1 MLTRCLTKVDTYD
14 ILFCRIHSKGDAT
27 LSTAWRSIGAL
38 TAALGEMYRRLGY
51 RKFKMSKF
59 EEYDLYAEYKSFLK
73 SDSIITFTGAN
84 GRLLALKP
92 DVTLSIVKNTRG
104 GEVPEKV
111 YYNES
116 VYRMSPATH
125 EFQELTQVGL
135 ECVGE
140 IDLYAMGEVLS
151 LAAQSLAAIA
161 EHWMLDIS
169 HMGFAA
175 ALLREAGLSAR
186 QEAELLECVGRKS
199 PHDVRLRCREWEVP
213 EDAAERLAAL
223 AELSGPFAETLA
235 AARALDGSEEPA
247 EALDE
252 LGRLYEILLL
262 SVPAEKLR
270 LDFSIVNDMRYYNGV
285 TFQGYIEGLPASVL
299 SGGRYDHLLKRLGK
313 RAGAIG
319 FAVYLD
325 QLERLEKRPDEY
337 DVDALILYDDYADA
351 LALANAVRM
360 LTSSGQRVLARRGT
374 AEGIRCRQVLRLRER
389 GLEIVE

>member
-1 MLTRCLTKVDTYD
+1 M
-14 ILFCRIHSKGDAT
+14 
-27 LSTAWRSIGAL
+27 STAYRSSGAL
-38 TAALGEMYRRLGY
+38 TAALGGLYRRYGY

-116 VYRMSPATH
+116 VYRLSPAAR
-125 EFQELTQVGL
+125 EFKELTQVGL

-151 LAAQSLAAIA
+151 LAAESLAAISGRF
-161 EHWMLDIS
+161 MLDVS
-169 HMGFAA
+169 HMGFTA
-175 ALLREAGLSAR
+175 ALLREANLSAR

-199 PHDVRLRCREWEVP
+199 PHDVRRRCGEWAVP
-213 EDAAERLAAL
+213 AAVADRLAAL

-235 AARALDGSEEPA
+235 AARALTDDAEAG

-252 LGRLYEILLL
+252 LNSLYEILLL

-285 TFQGYIEGLPASVL
+285 TFQGYVEGLPASVL

-325 QLERLEKRPDEY
+325 QLERLGKREDEY
-337 DVDALILYDDYADA
+337 DADALILYDDGADA
-351 LALANAVRM
+351 LALTQAVRM
-360 LTSSGQRVLARRGT
+360 LTASGQRVLARRGGSG
-374 AEGIRCRQVLRLRER
+374 EGLRCRQVLAMKER

>member
-1 MLTRCLTKVDTYD
+1 MP
-14 ILFCRIHSKGDAT
+14 
-27 LSTAWRSIGAL
+27 TASRSSGAL
-38 TAALGEMYRRLGY
+38 TSALGGLYSRYGY

-116 VYRMSPATH
+116 VYRMSPAAH
-125 EFQELTQVGL
+125 EFKELTQVGL

-151 LAAQSLAAIA
+151 LAAQSLAEISDACV
-161 EHWMLDIS
+161 LDIS

-175 ALLREAGLSAR
+175 ALLKEANLSPR

-199 PHDVRLRCREWEVP
+199 PHDVRRRCGEWGVP
-213 EDAAERLAAL
+213 GAAAEKLAAL
-223 AELSGPFAETLA
+223 ADLSGPFAATLA
-235 AARALDGSEEPA
+235 AARALAETAEA
-247 EALDE
+247 IEALDE
-252 LGRLYEILLL
+252 LQSLYDILLL

-285 TFQGYIEGLPASVL
+285 TFQGYVEGLPASVL

-337 DVDALILYDDYADA
+337 DVDALILYDDPVDA
-351 LALANAVRM
+351 LALTNAVRM
-360 LTSSGQRVLARRGT
+360 LTASGQRVLARRGS
-374 AEGIRCRQVLRLRER
+374 AEGIRCRQVLRMRER

>member
-1 MLTRCLTKVDTYD
+1 MANPK
-14 ILFCRIHSKGDAT
+14 
-27 LSTAWRSIGAL
+27 RSAGEL
-38 TAALGEMYRRLGY
+38 TARLGELYRQYGY

-116 VYRMSPATH
+116 VYRMSPASH
-125 EFQELTQVGL
+125 EFKELTQVGL

-151 LAAQSLAAIA
+151 LAAQSLAAIDDA
-161 EHWMLDIS
+161 WMLDVS

-175 ALLREAGLSAR
+175 TLLQTAGLPAR
-186 QEAELLECVGRKS
+186 EEAELLECVGRKS
-199 PHDVRLRCREWEVP
+199 PHDVRLRCGEWGVAP
-213 EDAAERLAAL
+213 EATERLAAL
-223 AELSGPFAETLA
+223 AGLSGRFADTLP
-235 AARALDGSEEPA
+235 AARALCDGEEA
-247 EALDE
+247 KQALDE
-252 LGRLYEILLL
+252 LESLYEMLLL

-325 QLERLEKRPDEY
+325 QLERLGGSGDEY
-337 DVDALILYDDYADA
+337 DVDTVILYEEPVDP
-351 LALANAVRM
+351 LALTQAVRM
-360 LTSSGQRVLARRGT
+360 LTASGQRVLARRGGS
-374 AEGIRCRQVLRLRER
+374 AEGIRCKQVLCMKER

>member
-1 MLTRCLTKVDTYD
+1 MEMKRSAGEWTARL
-14 ILFCRIHSKGDAT
+14 GD
-27 LSTAWRSIGAL
+27 L
-38 TAALGEMYRRLGY
+38 YRQYGY

-73 SDSIITFTGAN
+73 SDSIITFNGAN
-84 GRLLALKP
+84 GKLLALKP

-116 VYRMSPATH
+116 VYRTSPATH
-125 EFQELTQVGL
+125 EFRELTQVGL

-151 LAAQSLAAIA
+151 LAAQSLLVISDRC
-161 EHWMLDIS
+161 MLDIS

-175 ALLREAGLSAR
+175 ALLGEAGLSAR
-186 QEAELLECVGRKS
+186 QEAELVGCIGRKS
-199 PHDVRLRCREWEVP
+199 AHDVRARCAEWCVP
-213 EDAAERLAAL
+213 EESAERLASL
-223 AELSGPFAETLA
+223 ATLSGDFAETLA
-235 AARALDGSEEPA
+235 AARALSWSTEGDQ
-247 EALDE
+247 ALDE
-252 LGRLYEILLL
+252 LESLYAILLL
-262 SVPAEKLR
+262 SVPAENLR

-285 TFQGYIEGLPASVL
+285 TFQGYVEGVPGSVL

-325 QLERLEKRPDEY
+325 QLERLGAKEDEY
-337 DVDALILYDDYADA
+337 DVDTLLLYEEPVDA
-351 LALANAVRM
+351 LKLTQAVRM
-360 LTSSGQRVLARRGT
+360 LTASGQSVLARRQG
-374 AEGIRCRQVLRLRER
+374 AEDGGAPGIRCRQVLCMKDG